1 MVISPIEVYTKICIT
16 NMQNLMCFILQTFL
30 ELQAQEP
37 GLLDNAEKTA
47 LKRKRG
53 SQDIREFLQHHQEV
67 RTNDYC

>member
-1 MVISPIEVYTKICIT
+1 
-16 NMQNLMCFILQTFL
+16 MQNLMCFILQTFL